1 MEIKINRTI
10 TEPPKRDYSSRL
22 TLATR
27 AERAAVLKAL
37 RSLEA
42 GQSIEFTGEG
52 ATRDRIHS
60 FLTYAQRHGL
70 TAAFA
75 TANITGGI
83 GVWRVA

>member
-1 MEIKINRTI
+1 MEIKINRTLS
-10 TEPPKRDYSSRL
+10 EPPKRDYSNRL

-27 AERAAVLKAL
+27 AERAAVLKSL
-37 RSLEA
+37 RSLA
-42 GQSIEFTGEG
+42 VGQSIEFTGEG

-70 TAAFA
+70 TAALS
-75 TANITGGI
+75 TALIPGGI

>member
-10 TEPPKRDYSSRL
+10 SEPPKRDYSRRL
-22 TLATR
+22 TITSR
-27 AERAAVLKAL
+27 AERAAVLKNL

-52 ATRDRIHS
+52 ATRDRVNS
-60 FLTYAQRHGL
+60 FLAYAQRHGL

-75 TANITGGI
+75 TANIPGGI
-83 GVWRVA
+83 GVWRTV